1 LSLPS
6 HRIFVLIEEVFD
18 VVISLLGGLK
28 MFNELSSLCR
38 LSLCLLLSGSV
49 HGGLAFYDWMPPA
62 ESRLVHAPVAVSLL
76 PAIDIALP
84 VLEEKSQT
92 PPETVPVSSTSHVVA
107 ARQPRV
113 DSQPKP
119 SVSRV
124 PASKTLPTKPLL
136 AVAADEPKRKLAPVE
151 SACAAPQ
158 EVIDETL
165 FELFADS
172 QPEAALTGFDT
183 ALTGSDTATDNVVI
197 EKRQVSQ
204 PSVVKGLL
212 NSFPVSATQPLI
224 EAFPNYRSNPLPK
237 YPHLARQKHWQ
248 GVVWLLVDVSADGL
262 VVDLRLEKSC
272 GYRVL
277 DKAASQAVRRWKFS
291 PARRAG
297 LVVES
302 QVRIP
307 VRFRLEDG

>member
-1 LSLPS
+1 MYCINLRNLQGG
-6 HRIFVLIEEVFD
+6 
-18 VVISLLGGLK
+18 VINLFGGLK
-28 MFNELSSLCR
+28 MFNELSSLTR

-49 HGGLAFYDWMPPA
+49 HGGLAFYDWMPSPA

-76 PAIDIALP
+76 PAIDVALP
-84 VLEEKSQT
+84 VMEEESQT
-92 PPETVPVSSTSHVVA
+92 PPETVSVSPMSRVVA

-113 DSQPKP
+113 DPQQ
-119 SVSRV
+119 
-124 PASKTLPTKPLL
+124 KTLASRAPVTKALPAKPLL
-136 AVAADEPKRKLAPVE
+136 AVVADEPERKITPVE
-151 SACAAPQ
+151 SVCVAPQ
-158 EVIDETL
+158 EVIDER
-165 FELFADS
+165 FSELFADRQS
-172 QPEAALTGFDT
+172 EAALTGFDT
-183 ALTGSDTATDNVVI
+183 ELTEPDTLTDNVST
-197 EKRQVSQ
+197 EKQQVSQ
-204 PSVVKGLL
+204 HSADKGLF
-212 NSFPVSATQPLI
+212 NSFPVSATQSLI

-262 VVDLRLEKSC
+262 VDDLRLEKSC
-272 GYRVL
+272 GYRIL

>member
-1 LSLPS
+1 
-6 HRIFVLIEEVFD
+6 
-18 VVISLLGGLK
+18 
-28 MFNELSSLCR
+28 MFNELSSLYR

-84 VLEEKSQT
+84 VLEEQSQT
-92 PPETVPVSSTSHVVA
+92 PPETVPASPTPRVVA

-113 DSQPKP
+113 DPQQ
-119 SVSRV
+119 
-124 PASKTLPTKPLL
+124 KTLASRAPVTKALPAKPLL
-136 AVAADEPKRKLAPVE
+136 AVVADEPERQITSAE
-151 SACAAPQ
+151 SVCVAPQ

-165 FELFADS
+165 SELFADS
-172 QPEAALTGFDT
+172 QPEAALPWPDI
-183 ALTGSDTATDNVVI
+183 ATDDVPT
-197 EKRQVSQ
+197 EKQQVSQ
-204 PSVVKGLL
+204 PSVDKGLL

-262 VVDLRLEKSC
+262 VDDLRLEKSC

-307 VRFRLEDG
+307 VRFRLEGG

>member
-1 LSLPS
+1 
-6 HRIFVLIEEVFD
+6 
-18 VVISLLGGLK
+18 
-28 MFNELSSLCR
+28 MFNELSSLYR

-49 HGGLAFYDWMPPA
+49 HGGLAFYGWMPPPA
-62 ESRLVHAPVAVSLL
+62 ESRLEHAPVAVSLL
-76 PAIDIALP
+76 PAVDIALP
-84 VLEEKSQT
+84 VLEGKSQA
-92 PPETVPVSSTSHVVA
+92 PPETVPTTPTSRVVA

-113 DSQPKP
+113 DPQPIP
-119 SVSRV
+119 SASRAPV
-124 PASKTLPTKPLL
+124 TKALPTKPLL
-136 AVAADEPKRKLAPVE
+136 AIVADEPKKIAPVE
-151 SACAAPQ
+151 SVRVAQQ
-158 EVIDETL
+158 EVIHETL
-165 FELFADS
+165 SELFADS
-172 QPEAALTGFDT
+172 QPEAALPWPDM
-183 ALTGSDTATDNVVI
+183 ATDNVPT
-197 EKRQVSQ
+197 EKQQVSQ
-204 PSVVKGLL
+204 HSVDQSVL

-224 EAFPNYRSNPLPK
+224 EAFPDYRSNPLPK

-262 VVDLRLEKSC
+262 VDDLRLEKSC

>member
-1 LSLPS
+1 
-6 HRIFVLIEEVFD
+6 
-18 VVISLLGGLK
+18 
-28 MFNELSSLCR
+28 
-38 LSLCLLLSGSV
+38 
-49 HGGLAFYDWMPPA
+49 
-62 ESRLVHAPVAVSLL
+62 LL
-76 PAIDIALP
+76 PAIDISLP

-92 PPETVPVSSTSHVVA
+92 PPETVSVSSTSHVVA

-113 DSQPKP
+113 DPQQ
-119 SVSRV
+119 
-124 PASKTLPTKPLL
+124 KTLASRAPVTKVLPAKPLL
-136 AVAADEPKRKLAPVE
+136 AVVADEPERKITSAE
-151 SACAAPQ
+151 SVCVAPQ

-165 FELFADS
+165 SELFADS

-183 ALTGSDTATDNVVI
+183 ALTGPDTATDNVST
-197 EKRQVSQ
+197 EQPQVSQ
-204 PSVVKGLL
+204 PSVDKGLL

-262 VVDLRLEKSC
+262 VDDLRLEKSC

-307 VRFRLEDG
+307 VRFRLEGG